1 MRYRNKNNQ
10 NTFPSCMTSSNKLA
24 SKKTRKNPPRYAV
37 STSAAKGS
45 AASWIN
51 AGNPIEK
58 NSRVNFFLSFGRLPT
73 PLSPSLSSLLL
84 TTFEV
89 VLVAI
94 HSLLSVRD
102 LLIGV
107 VLRPNFCDDC
117 GSVRPFTAN
126 SKNISSDDDAS
137 NTRTLKQQ
145 RKETLIIICA
155 GRVIFILGDESI
167 VLCCFIILMRSGNR
181 HSKAAAAKISKF
193 VQPQTTIGILIVCDI
208 FK

>member
-1 MRYRNKNNQ
+1 M
-10 NTFPSCMTSSNKLA
+10 
-24 SKKTRKNPPRYAV
+24 

-73 PLSPSLSSLLL
+73 PLSLLL

-107 VLRPNFCDDC
+107 FKRPNFCDNC
-117 GSVRPFTAN
+117 GGVRPFTAN

-137 NTRTLKQQ
+137 NTRILKQQ

-155 GRVIFILGDESI
+155 G
-167 VLCCFIILMRSGNR
+167 CFSFL
-181 HSKAAAAKISKF
+181 
-193 VQPQTTIGILIVCDI
+193 
-208 FK
+208 